1 MNKFFLLFVALLLGV
16 SGLVAQPGQEAKLA
30 ERYVI
35 DGEYES
41 ALELYTKLYRRYPS
55 ENYARQMVLCYENL
69 QQFDEA
75 IKFLTKVSKRQTD
88 NPIYPT
94 LLAGLLEKTGDLKG
108 ADKLY
113 EEIINKK
120 LKSEGEF
127 IKIGSYLYKEG
138 KLDIAL
144 EAYLKARKKLKDPY
158 RFANEIANIH
168 VQQGEFGKATD
179 EYLNLYRQDP
189 LSNYSTVNLSILN
202 LLSPSSEEQVENVLL
217 RALDKT
223 PSDRGLRNIL
233 FEFYVLAE
241 NFMEAFIQVK
251 SIDKLFKEDG
261 IHVFQFA
268 ETMRN
273 NQNYSLSNK
282 AYDYIIQKHKDSQ
295 YFFQAHFQKAIN
307 SELQAFDQLPV
318 DQEAIRSAVE
328 AYGDLLDEFGR
339 NPAYHEPIYRRAKL
353 MVFYLD
359 ELDQAKKELEDLTV
373 TRQGISDQSWAKS
386 KLLLGDIHLIQQNY
400 NQAKLT
406 YTEVSELFTDRQLG
420 ALAKYKLAQL
430 AYYKGEFN
438 LSQALLSAIKDNTSN
453 DISNDAIKLNLT
465 IIDNT
470 GLDTTTTALEM
481 FAEAQLLTYQR
492 KYDSSLI
499 VLDSLALGF
508 SDHPLADEI
517 LWEKATIYLK
527 QNKVERALG
536 FIDRILENFPYDIF
550 GDDALYT
557 KARLYDFTLSNPE
570 LAMKYYLE
578 FLGAYPGSL
587 FSVEVRKRIKELRQ
601 GS

>member
-1 MNKFFLLFVALLLGV
+1 
-16 SGLVAQPGQEAKLA
+16 
-30 ERYVI
+30 
-35 DGEYES
+35 
-41 ALELYTKLYRRYPS
+41 
-55 ENYARQMVLCYENL
+55 
-69 QQFDEA
+69 
-75 IKFLTKVSKRQTD
+75 
-88 NPIYPT
+88 
-94 LLAGLLEKTGDLKG
+94 
-108 ADKLY
+108 
-113 EEIINKK
+113 
-120 LKSEGEF
+120 
-127 IKIGSYLYKEG
+127 
-138 KLDIAL
+138 
-144 EAYLKARKKLKDPY
+144 
-158 RFANEIANIH
+158 
-168 VQQGEFGKATD
+168 
-179 EYLNLYRQDP
+179 
-189 LSNYSTVNLSILN
+189 
-202 LLSPSSEEQVENVLL
+202 
-217 RALDKT
+217 
-223 PSDRGLRNIL
+223 
-233 FEFYVLAE
+233 
-241 NFMEAFIQVK
+241 MEAFIQVK